1 MVAGQ
6 SHSGALKALHTTMI
20 AGAILLLALL
30 AAVSGWLLDDWFYK
44 TLYSLSLMMIMGLAG
59 YWILIHLRRNEQ
71 STVPELKDPTAGNL
85 SAAVPTQPHSNQ
97 DITTALDSNSQAK
110 PQSTPLKLLQAAF
123 AHLLEEPYSSK
134 PFTYLLEEIQVL
146 TGAVSST
153 LFVTSG
159 TMVEPLAW
167 TTVSDRDRY
176 NRLLRY
182 PPPELDLNDGNLIRY
197 LSDPEQ
203 KQFQLVIV
211 ALEDGDYRLGFLL
224 LKIPANEQKTVLQTT
239 QASQA
244 RIDPTLLAE
253 LGYGATIILHSAK
266 CAQINRR
273 QALSEERTAIAR
285 ELHDSLAQSLSYL
298 KIQVSRTQALLQ
310 VHKSSLSSGYLEINT
325 TVEELR
331 NHLNVAYRQLREL
344 ITTSRLTMNGR
355 SLEQALEES
364 VEEFAKRS
372 DISFELDNRLSNGS
386 LQVAEEMQV
395 LHIVREALANIVRHS
410 HASHATVSLRNS
422 ENDSIRMD
430 ITDNGIGFAAPKRR
444 AQHHGLMI
452 MQERA
457 HSLNGDIRMETAANG
472 GTHIVVTFPLSTDNS
487 SSSLPKQESMQP

>member
-1 MVAGQ
+1 MVADQ
-6 SHSGALKALHTTMI
+6 SHSDALKVIHTTMI

-30 AAVSGWLLDDWFYK
+30 AAISAWLLDDLFYK
-44 TLYSLSLMMIMGLAG
+44 TLHSLSLLLIMGLAG
-59 YWILIHLRRNEQ
+59 YWMFAYIRMGER
-71 STVPELKDPTAGNL
+71 PTAPGAKDSTES
-85 SAAVPTQPHSNQ
+85 SAATPAQHHLIQ
-97 DITTALDSNSQAK
+97 DTSTALDSNIQAK
-110 PQSTPLKLLQAAF
+110 PQATSLKLLQAAF

-134 PFTYLLEEIQVL
+134 PFTHLLEEIQIL
-146 TGAVSST
+146 TGAASST

-159 TMVEPLAW
+159 TMTEPLAW
-167 TTVSDRDRY
+167 TAINDRDRY

-211 ALEDGDYRLGFLL
+211 ALKDGDYRLGFLL
-224 LKIPANEQKTVLQTT
+224 LKISASEQKTVPQAT
-239 QASQA
+239 QAGKI

-253 LGYGATIILHSAK
+253 LGHGTTIILHSAK

-310 VHKSSLSSGYLEINT
+310 AHQARLGPGYLEINT

-331 NHLNVAYRQLREL
+331 SHLNLAYRQLREL
-344 ITTSRLTMNGR
+344 ITTCRLTMNGR
-355 SLEQALEES
+355 TLEQALEES

-372 DISFELDNRLSNGS
+372 DISFELDNRLSNGILRVS
-386 LQVAEEMQV
+386 EEMQI
-395 LHIVREALANIVRHS
+395 LHIIREALANIVRHS
-410 HASHATVSLRNS
+410 HASHATVSLRHS
-422 ENDSIRMD
+422 ENNIRID
-430 ITDNGIGFAAPKRR
+430 ILDNGIGFAAPKRR

-457 HSLNGDIRMETAANG
+457 HSLNGDIRMETSSNG
-472 GTHIVVTFPLSTDNS
+472 GTHVVVTFPI
-487 SSSLPKQESMQP
+487 KQGSAQP